1 MSFAKVLPLKAMMQ
15 MCCNNVWTLLGL
27 RDFRGVDV
35 TQTFRQR
42 PRFQSSE
49 AKEYKI
55 PVEELEK
62 GDYRWGRE
70 GKNWRESHEIEE

>member
-1 MSFAKVLPLKAMMQ
+1 MFGHCWASEGDLSAAGGPSFQK
-15 MCCNNVWTLLGL
+15 
-27 RDFRGVDV
+27 
-35 TQTFRQR
+35 
-42 PRFQSSE
+42 SSE

-70 GKNWRESHEIEE
+70 SQSEMNSAIIGSFFFYKLFHFRDVYRDNGNG